1 MRENLLHAVLRNP
14 TTTDFQVPVQ
24 QFFKRFFHSAF
35 QVTVSGYGFPRNI
48 FLPEEFFAHNS
59 TKKIFELSQQ
69 IFFYPLLQ
77 ILITILHYFKWLF

>member
-59 TKKIFELSQQ
+59 TKK
-69 IFFYPLLQ
+69 FF
-77 ILITILHYFKWLF
+77 